1 MEGITNQKLF
11 LEWVALVDEG
21 AMGKV
26 VTLCFSV
33 NGQLNVSM
41 AIFREDTGDST
52 KTSDTILQLV
62 VDLHQSLSSVSFFR
76 NQNLLHVDCCSK
88 FSFISYLDDWVMWT
102 ICCGAIQHIHCSTR
116 IIFIIVGIYEF
127 VSKPVGCHPLFPHVS
142 S

>member
-1 MEGITNQKLF
+1 
-11 LEWVALVDEG
+11 LVDEG

-76 NQNLLHVDCCSK
+76 N
-88 FSFISYLDDWVMWT
+88 
-102 ICCGAIQHIHCSTR
+102 
-116 IIFIIVGIYEF
+116 
-127 VSKPVGCHPLFPHVS
+127 
-142 S
+142 